1 MENLQEEIIDGI
13 YTVNTGI
20 STDEW
25 IKILKDEKLMRS
37 TYKETLLKFYKE
49 PEHKST
55 CKNLSDKYGRLP
67 QSYTSIITHF
77 GRAVQRKL
85 NRFRIIGVDGKET
98 FWSIIMLGKIV
109 GSNFEW
115 TIKPELVEAIEK
127 SGIVFDPI
135 TEMIN
140 HYKEHV
146 KSGGMKDELYKW
158 ELVQKFK
165 GKPDLN
171 SENFA
176 EEIKSIEISNLAY
189 RMTKAVVNDI
199 ANRNPLKYREL
210 FVNLFDEKILLN
222 DRVKA
227 FIDGVKQLYSSLG
240 ETLSPHHNERAIA
253 TFLTYHN
260 PDKYTFFMP
269 TYYDSYCNNLGINTR
284 SVGEKY
290 GHYLELIDDLIEN
303 YILEDKELLD
313 LIDTELNK
321 GNYYP
326 DKKRKILAQ
335 DILRFSQKTEK
346 SNIHKNTIIANIT
359 WSSSDWKEPSKDV
372 SGHEWVKRGGI
383 PHESWNFDFDNQ
395 RNPEGK
401 ILGFAKFTNA
411 PTKLKDSGNLVVFF
425 SRNKIVGFY
434 GGAEILP
441 KTIDISETESYN
453 IIGTRNLS
461 VLLQNKIDN
470 AIEEGYLEGKKRVG
484 QGGFNYLKKN
494 ETVLDIIERAIE
506 LNPNQEKEL
515 RILSDWF
522 LGEENQQTN
531 QAVNIKND
539 VLTKTQPLNQILY
552 GPPGTGKTYNTI
564 NKALEIIAPGF
575 TNGKS
580 RSEIK
585 QEYNKLV
592 ERGQIVFTTFHQSMN
607 YEDFVEGIKPQKPS
621 DGDSFLQYDIEP
633 GIFKIACNNAKSIK
647 RNTIN
652 VDWDKPKY
660 YKMSLGGKD
669 RQDIHEWCINNNLIA
684 LGWGNDKN
692 LTELA
697 GIKSW
702 SDYSKKFNEL
712 FPDLIEKSKFH
723 AQATY
728 AFINMKINDI
738 VVVSMG
744 NKIID
749 AVGIIKGNYYWDDNN
764 PIDYYHFR
772 KVEWIAKDLNVNPER
787 FFNKKI
793 SQMTIYE
800 FYDEDV
806 KRDAFKEITG
816 QLPEASS
823 KPYVLIIDEINR
835 GNISQ
840 IFGELITLI
849 EEDKRM
855 GNSEALEITLPY
867 SKEKFGVPAN
877 LYIIGTMNTADRSV
891 EALDTALRRRF
902 SFEEIKSNPELII
915 EFGNA
920 ENGIIEGVNLVKLL
934 ETLNKRIEVLLDRDH
949 QIGHSY
955 FLHVANLEM
964 LKGVFQNKI
973 IPLLQEYFFGD
984 YGKIGLTL
992 GNGFVESSSPESDD
1006 KFFAPFT
1013 SEYSSSEY
1021 FERPIYNI
1029 HNPLKMSDEQFLS
1042 ALKILMNE

>member
-1 MENLQEEIIDGI
+1 MKNLQEEIIDGI
-13 YTVNTGI
+13 YTVDTGI
-20 STDEW
+20 SVAEW
-25 IKILKDEKLMRS
+25 IKILKDEKLMRKN
-37 TYKETLLKFYKE
+37 YKDTLLKFYNE
-49 PEHKST
+49 PGHRST
-55 CKNLSDKYGRLP
+55 CKNLGDKYNKNP
-67 QSYTSIITHF
+67 QSYNSYITHF
-77 GRAVQRKL
+77 GRSVQKKL
-85 NRFRIIGVDGKET
+85 NRFKVIHNDGKEAY
-98 FWSIIMLGKIV
+98 WPIIMNGKRK
-109 GSNFEW
+109 GDYFEW

-127 SGIVFDPI
+127 SGILSYDPI
-135 TEMIN
+135 QEMIN
-140 HYKEHV
+140 SYKEHV
-146 KSGGMKDELYKW
+146 KNGGLKDELYKW

-165 GKPDLN
+165 GRPDLN
-171 SENFA
+171 SVDFTD
-176 EEIKSIEISNLAY
+176 EIKSIDISNLAY
-189 RMTKAVVNDI
+189 RMTNAVAEEI
-199 ANRNPLKYREL
+199 ASRSPLEYRKL
-210 FVNLFDEKILLN
+210 FVSLFDEKIPLN
-222 DRVKA
+222 DRVKT
-227 FIDGVKQLYSSLG
+227 FIDGVNQLYSSFG
-240 ETLSPHHNERAIA
+240 KTHSPHHNEREIA

-269 TYYDSYCNNLGINTR
+269 TFYSYFCNKLGIKTK
-284 SVGEKY
+284 SASEKY
-290 GHYLELIDDLIEN
+290 SHYLELVDELIEN
-303 YILEDKELLD
+303 YIMNDSELLELVD
-313 LIDTELNK
+313 SELNK

-335 DILRFSQKTEK
+335 DILFVSQNMDKEK
-346 SNIHKNTIIANIT
+346 INKKTIIANIT

-372 SGHEWVKRGGI
+372 SGHEWVKQGGV
-383 PHESWNFDFDNQ
+383 PHESWNFAFDNQ

-411 PTKLKDSGNLVVFF
+411 PKLKDSENLVIFF
-425 SRNKIVGFY
+425 SKNKIVGFY
-434 GGAEILP
+434 GGAKILP
-441 KTIDISETESYN
+441 KPLDLSETESYN
-453 IIGTRNLS
+453 IVGTRSLS
-461 VLLQNKIDN
+461 ILLQNKIDN
-470 AIEEGYLEGKKRVG
+470 VKEYYLEGKKRVG
-484 QGGFNYLKKN
+484 QGGFNYIKKN
-494 ETVLDIIERAIE
+494 ETVLDIIEKAIE
-506 LNPNQEKEL
+506 LNPNQEDEL
-515 RILSDWF
+515 RNLLHWF
-522 LGEENQQTN
+522 LDEKTQQLDYTTN
-531 QAVNIKND
+531 VEKDIFINS
-539 VLTKTQPLNQILY
+539 QPLNQILY

-564 NKALEIIAPGF
+564 NKALEIIRPGF
-575 TNGKS
+575 TDGKS

-585 QEYNKLV
+585 QEFNRLV
-592 ERGQIVFTTFHQSMN
+592 ERGQIIFTTFHQSMN

-621 DGDSFLQYDIEP
+621 EEDRYLKFDIEP

-652 VDWDKPKY
+652 IDWDNPNY

-669 RQDIHEWCINNNLIA
+669 RQDIHEWCINNSLIA

-692 LTELA
+692 LSELVDT
-697 GIKSW
+697 KSW
-702 SDYSKKFNEL
+702 SEYSKKFSEL
-712 FPDLIEKSKFH
+712 FPDLIKESKFH

-738 VVVSMG
+738 VVVSLG

-749 AVGIIKGNYYWDDNN
+749 AVGIIKGDYYWDDKN

-787 FFNKKI
+787 FFKKKI
-793 SQMTIYE
+793 SMMTIYE
-800 FYDEDV
+800 FYNEDI
-806 KRDAFKEITG
+806 KKDAFKEITG

-849 EEDKRM
+849 EEDKRI
-855 GNSEALEITLPY
+855 GNPEELEIILPY
-867 SKEKFGVPAN
+867 SKERFGVPKN

-902 SFEEIKSNPELII
+902 SFEEIKPNPKLIF
-915 EFGNA
+915 EEGAA
-920 ENGIIEGVNLVKLL
+920 ENGVVEGVDLVKLL

-955 FLHVANLEM
+955 FLPVANLKM
-964 LKGVFQNKI
+964 LKSVFQNKI

-992 GNGFVESSSPESDD
+992 GEGFVEYSSPDSDD

-1013 SEYSSSEY
+1013 SDYSSSEY

-1029 HNPLKMSDEQFLS
+1029 NNPLEMSDKRFLG
-1042 ALKILMNE
+1042 ALKILMND